1 MKIIKSIIFSILM
14 IISSFIMS
22 YLGDMLQILLKKKNQ
37 IDWFPEH
44 SFSMIIGIF
53 STSIMVYLL
62 FSDYFCKLY
71 IS

>member
-14 IISSFIMS
+14 IISSFIMT
-22 YLGDMLQILLKKKNQ
+22 YLGDMLQILLKKKNR
-37 IDWFPEH
+37 IDLFPDH

-62 FSDYFCKLY
+62 FSNYFCKLC

>member
-1 MKIIKSIIFSILM
+1 M
-14 IISSFIMS
+14 IISSFIMT
-22 YLGDMLQILLKKKNQ
+22 YLGDMLQILLKKKNR
-37 IDWFPEH
+37 IDLFPDH

-62 FSDYFCKLY
+62 FSDYFCKLC